1 LLALYQSAD
10 FAAFDHFYRRNER
23 LIFYFLLARLGNRGD
38 ADDASQETFLRLHG
52 ALMRYDPKQSALA
65 WVMTIARN
73 ASTDILRRRRR
84 SEPRPPADFDLMP
97 AHSTAVDVA
106 LACREELNIIL
117 SGLSA
122 TDRALIEARLL
133 DEDSYADIAA
143 KEGTNQA
150 QVRQRWSRLLKRL
163 RT

>member
-117 SGLSA
+117 RGLSA

-143 KEGTNQA
+143 RDGTNQA